1 MLHNELAEK
10 NLQLKALQEHLQ
22 DYKVLKYMS
31 KQTERDA
38 AKSAD
43 EVRTCKN
50 EITKLRKE
58 LATEKQARA
67 NVESKYSKLVTQI
80 AKAKRAAK
88 AESEGQETEPQSGN
102 SAEPKSVSDK
112 DPAST
117 PEPNSNATE
126 PQTEEG
132 NSKSTADDLVSGA
145 SETKTEKRASVKK
158 SSPDFI
164 ARLDETDILSSIA
177 ELGLGSTTAADE
189 AVTADDGLSPRL
201 PTLLGEESFEG
212 KVAEG
217 KPSGATGSTALD
229 NLGSG
234 ASGLLSPSPTSG
246 NNRTTTASA
255 AAVGSTGGVV
265 DLTYMTQSGS
275 TGNPKSEAS
284 MGSRDPAKAQNEMH
298 GVISTWGRKVCK
310 GRIRPTSSAE
320 FANYEF
326 SFDLQDV
333 DPEVE
338 ATFYIGDPV
347 VFVALRGYNEL
358 RAVNVRLAKP
368 RIGLPP
374 AIFPT
379 NNYFYYIY
387 DIPVTNL
394 SNIDAKLK
402 HELKTRQVMTEYD
415 LLDCYLKVVGQA
427 FHENN
432 ITYFGIVSF
441 SEVESYKN
449 FYRRLADCNA
459 NETDPAKKPPMKVAK
474 TRPCGRLEFW

>member
-1 MLHNELAEK
+1 
-10 NLQLKALQEHLQ
+10 
-22 DYKVLKYMS
+22 
-31 KQTERDA
+31 
-38 AKSAD
+38 
-43 EVRTCKN
+43 
-50 EITKLRKE
+50 
-58 LATEKQARA
+58 
-67 NVESKYSKLVTQI
+67 
-80 AKAKRAAK
+80 
-88 AESEGQETEPQSGN
+88 
-102 SAEPKSVSDK
+102 
-112 DPAST
+112 
-117 PEPNSNATE
+117 
-126 PQTEEG
+126 
-132 NSKSTADDLVSGA
+132 
-145 SETKTEKRASVKK
+145 
-158 SSPDFI
+158 
-164 ARLDETDILSSIA
+164 
-177 ELGLGSTTAADE
+177 
-189 AVTADDGLSPRL
+189 
-201 PTLLGEESFEG
+201 
-212 KVAEG
+212 
-217 KPSGATGSTALD
+217 
-229 NLGSG
+229 
-234 ASGLLSPSPTSG
+234 
-246 NNRTTTASA
+246 
-255 AAVGSTGGVV
+255 
-265 DLTYMTQSGS
+265 
-275 TGNPKSEAS
+275 

-449 FYRRLADCNA
+449 FFKRLAECNA
-459 NETDPAKKPPMKVAK
+459 NETDPSKKPPMKVGK
-474 TRPCGRLEFW
+474 TRPRGRLEFW

>member
-1 MLHNELAEK
+1 M
-10 NLQLKALQEHLQ
+10 
-22 DYKVLKYMS
+22 
-31 KQTERDA
+31 
-38 AKSAD
+38 
-43 EVRTCKN
+43 RTCKN
-50 EITKLRKE
+50 EINKLRKE
-58 LATEKQARA
+58 LATEQLARK

-80 AKAKRAAK
+80 ARAKRAAK
-88 AESEGQETEPQSGN
+88 AEAGEEPS
-102 SAEPKSVSDK
+102 SASTEPKSEK
-112 DPAST
+112 EPAST
-117 PEPNSNATE
+117 PEPNSNLSE
-126 PQTEEG
+126 PQTEGAKESAEVNASG
-132 NSKSTADDLVSGA
+132 ETVKRSSGKSN
-145 SETKTEKRASVKK
+145 
-158 SSPDFI
+158 FI
-164 ARLDETDILSSIA
+164 DRLDETDILKSIA
-177 ELGLGSTTAADE
+177 ELGLGTDTDG

-201 PTLLGEESFEG
+201 PTLLGEEGAGAAGLEIDVA
-212 KVAEG
+212 KAEG
-217 KPSGATGSTALD
+217 KASGATGSTALE
-229 NLGSG
+229 NGLGSG

-246 NNRTTTASA
+246 NNRTSSAAVLPSSTGTTAGA
-255 AAVGSTGGVV
+255 AGVV
-265 DLTYMTQSGS
+265 DLTHMVQTGS
-275 TGNPKSEAS
+275 SAS
-284 MGSRDPAKAQNEMH
+284 LGSRTEKPAAQNEMH

-449 FYRRLADCNA
+449 FFKRLAECNA
-459 NETDPAKKPPMKVAK
+459 NETDPSKKPPMKVGK
-474 TRPCGRLEFW
+474 TRPRGRLEFW